1 MKKLI
6 FTLALIT
13 SFSFAGIGQEKE
25 SGKREATQRLSAE
38 QRNTLQLKEMT
49 LNLDLSPSQQKEIAP
64 IIAEQTTKREAKRT
78 EMKAQKETKKPLTAN
93 EKFEMKNKSLEA
105 QIEMKAKMKKIL
117 NANQMEKWEANNGKR
132 KSHLHA
138 MKREHRNKIKAEVS
152 K

>member
-1 MKKLI
+1 
-6 FTLALIT
+6 
-13 SFSFAGIGQEKE
+13 
-25 SGKREATQRLSAE
+25 
-38 QRNTLQLKEMT
+38 MT

-64 IIAEQTTKREAKRT
+64 IIAEQTIKREAKRT

-93 EKFEMKNKSLEA
+93 EKFEIKNESLDS
-105 QIEMKAKMKKIL
+105 QMEMKAKMKKIL